1 MVDLAWSC
9 DVLLC
14 FRDGEDAVLSLV
26 VVFLTCWDVFVYVTM
41 SFCCRGMGGRFI
53 CFSIYFDPLG
63 PTKLR

>member
-26 VVFLTCWDVFVYVTM
+26 VVFRSVGTLCICYDKFLLPWYGWKVYLL
-41 SFCCRGMGGRFI
+41 FYLF
-53 CFSIYFDPLG
+53 
-63 PTKLR
+63 